1 MQIVSLGF
9 VTGLLISWV
18 SLVSAVDDWVLHVP
32 AGKHSAEEVAK
43 LHDLDNLGEVIPETN
58 LFHFKQTSKR
68 KKRSLE
74 DLKEAFEAN
83 PAINAHIV
91 QDKSLSRV
99 KRVPLPEHPEEDQ
112 CDQMTQFDRNNE
124 AEIFL
129 TQPLKI
135 KCARLCEF

>member
-68 KKRSLE
+68 KKRSSE

-112 CDQMTQFDRNNE
+112 CDQMTQFDQNNR
-124 AEIFL
+124 AL
-129 TQPLKI
+129 
-135 KCARLCEF
+135 